1 MFHIESIFAGRYL
14 PRQRTTPET
23 HCRGNGSC
31 QGDRSPY
38 FDSLNSEND
47 DHVLFQNHSTRN
59 THIKQIQ
66 HTCVNRKRKIL
77 RNIENEHEYDEKKMK
92 KRKKL
97 DGHCSEFKKPK
108 NTASTVNCLSKIT
121 KKREKQSE

>member
-1 MFHIESIFAGRYL
+1 
-14 PRQRTTPET
+14 
-23 HCRGNGSC
+23 
-31 QGDRSPY
+31 
-38 FDSLNSEND
+38 
-47 DHVLFQNHSTRN
+47 
-59 THIKQIQ
+59 
-66 HTCVNRKRKIL
+66 
-77 RNIENEHEYDEKKMK
+77 MK